1 MTHPQRVVFLAP
13 ATLAEDIR
21 RLDLR
26 IKDAARVLA
35 VSERTLYA
43 YKAGTRRIPRP
54 TAQQWQRYLSQQGS

>member
-1 MTHPQRVVFLAP
+1 MKDPRATFLDP
-13 ATLAEDIR
+13 AVLAADIR

-35 VSERTLYA
+35 VSERTIYA

-54 TAQQWQRYLSQQGS
+54 TAQQWQKYIQQQGA